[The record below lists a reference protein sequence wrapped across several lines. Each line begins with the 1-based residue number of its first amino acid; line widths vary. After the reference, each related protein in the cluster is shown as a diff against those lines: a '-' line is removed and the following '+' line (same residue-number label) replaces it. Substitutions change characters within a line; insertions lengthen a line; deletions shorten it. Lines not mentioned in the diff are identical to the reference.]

1 MKFTILIIDDE
12 KNIREGLAAD
22 FEMDGYNVKIAAN
35 GKEGLELIS
44 KGDIDLVITDLRM
57 PGSISGEQVLREVTT
72 KMPGI
77 PVIVLTG
84 HGSIDAAVKAMQD
97 GAYDFLTKPLNLAQ
111 LEVIVK
117 RALEGRELSLK
128 HRELLK
134 EVSSQKKTDMII
146 GKSGAMQKVMS
157 LVKKVADA
165 RISVLITGETGV
177 GKEVVANAIHNLS
190 SRSDKAFVPVVCSSL
205 SESLLESELFGHEKG
220 AFTNADSMHKG
231 KFELAHGGTIFLDE
245 IGEINQSVQVKLLR
259 VLQERKFERVGGEE
273 PIEVDVRVLAA
284 TNKNLEEEVKAGRF
298 REDLY
303 FRLNGIHIEVPP
315 LRERK
320 DDLPLLLNS
329 FLERYNEENG
339 KHITGFD
346 NQARNALYK
355 YNWPGNIRELQHCVE
370 SSVVMAGGN
379 EITLDDLPPSVSK
392 ASSTENILIPLGI
405 PLDEAEKI
413 IIQENLA
420 ANKGNKSKTADVL
433 GIGRKTLHRK
443 LQEYG
448 MDDGEGE

>member
-35 GKEGLELIS
+35 GKEGLDLIAN
-44 KGDIDLVITDLRM
+44 GDIDLVITDLRM
-57 PGSISGEQVLREVTT
+57 PGSISGEEVLRQVTT

-117 RALEGRELSLK
+117 RALEGRELKIK
-128 HRELLK
+128 HTELLK
-134 EVSSQKKTDMII
+134 QVSTQKKTDMVI
-146 GKSGAMQKVMS
+146 GKSAAMQKVMT

-190 SRSDKAFVPVVCSSL
+190 SRSDKAFIPVVCSSL
-205 SESLLESELFGHEKG
+205 SETLLESELFGHEKG

-320 DDLPLLLNS
+320 DDIPLLLNS
-329 FLERYNEENG
+329 FLERYNSENS
-339 KHITGFD
+339 KSITGFD
-346 NQARNALYK
+346 SHARSALYK
-355 YNWPGNIRELQHCVE
+355 YDWPGNIRELQHCVE
-370 SSVVMAGGN
+370 SSVVMASGS
-379 EITLDDLPPSVSK
+379 EITLEDLPPSVSK
-392 ASSTENILIPLGI
+392 ASGI
-405 PLDEAEKI
+405 ETISVPVGITLDEAEKI

-420 ANKGNKSKTADVL
+420 ANKGNKSKTAETL

-443 LQEYG
+443 LAEYG
-448 MDDGEGE
+448 MEDSEE

>member
-35 GKEGLELIS
+35 GKEGLELLS

-97 GAYDFLTKPLNLAQ
+97 GAYDFLTKPLNLEQ

-117 RALEGRELSLK
+117 RALEGRELKIK
-128 HRELLK
+128 HTELLK
-134 EVSSQKKTDMII
+134 QVSTQKKTDNII
-146 GKSGAMQKVMS
+146 GKSAAMQKVMS

-190 SRSDKAFVPVVCSSL
+190 SRSDKAFIPVVCSSL
-205 SESLLESELFGHEKG
+205 SETLLESELFGHEKG
-220 AFTNADSMHKG
+220 AFTNAESLHKG

-245 IGEINQSVQVKLLR
+245 IGEINMSVQVKLLR

-329 FLERYNEENG
+329 FLERYNAENG

-355 YNWPGNIRELQHCVE
+355 YDWPGNIRELQHCVE
-370 SSVVMAGGN
+370 SSVVMASGS
-379 EITLDDLPPSVSK
+379 EITLEDLPPSVSK
-392 ASSTENILIPLGI
+392 ASGI
-405 PLDEAEKI
+405 ETISVPVGITLDEAEKI

-420 ANKGNKSKTADVL
+420 ANKGNKSKTAETL

-448 MDDGEGE
+448 METEEE

>member
-22 FEMDGYNVKIAAN
+22 FEMDGYNVKLAAN
-35 GKEGLELIS
+35 GKEGLDLLS

-97 GAYDFLTKPLNLAQ
+97 GAYDFLTKPLNLEQ

-117 RALEGRELSLK
+117 RALEGRELKIK
-128 HRELLK
+128 HTELLK
-134 EVSSQKKTDMII
+134 QVSTQKKTDNII
-146 GKSGAMQKVMS
+146 GKSAAMQKVMS

-190 SRSDKAFVPVVCSSL
+190 SRSDKAFIPVVCSSL
-205 SESLLESELFGHEKG
+205 SETLLESELFGHEKG
-220 AFTNADSMHKG
+220 AFTNAESLHKG

-245 IGEINQSVQVKLLR
+245 IGEINMSVQVKLLR

-329 FLERYNEENG
+329 FLERYNAENG

-355 YNWPGNIRELQHCVE
+355 YDWPGNIRELQHCVE
-370 SSVVMAGGN
+370 SSVVMASGS
-379 EITLDDLPPSVSK
+379 EITLEDLPPSVSK
-392 ASSTENILIPLGI
+392 ASGI
-405 PLDEAEKI
+405 ETISVPVGITLDEAEKI

-420 ANKGNKSKTADVL
+420 ANKGNKSKTAETL

-448 MDDGEGE
+448 METEEE